1 LCSSRRQDQRAF
13 NRKGRKDNR
22 KERKERK
29 ELKPRRPFAFFA
41 VSLRPLRLKAFGCEH
56 AESYR
61 PDSAAATAVRA
72 SGADDGVT
80 EV

>member
-13 NRKGRKDNR
+13 NRKGRKDN
-22 KERKERK
+22 RKERK